1 MDIYNIGI
9 QGRRFMDK
17 NIERF
22 IRYAKIDTQ
31 ADENTGTTPS
41 TEKQKNLSR
50 LLVKELKELGLKD
63 AYMDEYGIVY
73 AHLSGEGD
81 VIGLNSHVDTALE
94 VTDTN
99 VNPRIVAKWDGKDI
113 ILNDQ
118 YKISLNQ
125 FPHMEQFV
133 GKDLVVTDG
142 NTLLGADDKAGIAII
157 MAVLDYIKEHPDFKH
172 HPLAIAFTVDEEI
185 GEGPKHFS
193 LEKMGADYAF
203 TIDGGDVHS
212 IDIENFNAQQLRV
225 KIDGV
230 SVHPGEGKNTL
241 INALQLQAEFIG
253 MLPQKETPYYADEGY
268 WHLTSANGTSEQ
280 VEFVAILRNFS
291 RKALEELDT
300 KIYKIRDE
308 LAAKYPKATIRV
320 EISEQYENMKPYVDK
335 DPRPVNKAEA
345 ALRKLGVEPKF
356 ERIKGGTDGATFSKM
371 GLVTPNLGTGSG
383 NHHGRFEYLCIQDFN
398 KMIEIVLEI
407 IKR

>member
-1 MDIYNIGI
+1 MN
-9 QGRRFMDK
+9 K

-50 LLVKELKELGLKD
+50 LLVKELKELGLDD

-73 AHLSGEGD
+73 AHLDGEGD
-81 VIGLNSHVDTALE
+81 VIGLNAHVDTALE
-94 VTDTN
+94 VTDEN
-99 VNPRIVAKWDGKDI
+99 VNPQLINNWDGKDI
-113 ILNDQ
+113 KLNDQ
-118 YKISLNQ
+118 YSISLKQ
-125 FPHMEQFV
+125 FPKMEQFV

-157 MAVLDYIKEHPDFKH
+157 MGVLNYLKNNPDFKH
-172 HPLAIAFTVDEEI
+172 HPLAVAFTVDEEI

-203 TIDGGDVHS
+203 TIDGGDITD
-212 IDIENFNAQQLRV
+212 IDIENFNAQQLKVR
-225 KIDGV
+225 IEGV
-230 SVHPGEGKNTL
+230 AVHPGEGINTL
-241 INALQLQAEFIG
+241 INALQLQAEFITA
-253 MLPQKETPYYADEGY
+253 LPEKETPFYANEGY
-268 WHLTSANGTSEQ
+268 WHLTSCNGTSEKS
-280 VEFVAILRNFS
+280 EFVAILRNFS
-291 RKALEELDT
+291 REKLELLDT
-300 KIYKIRDE
+300 RIYRIRDE
-308 LAAKYPKATIRV
+308 LLKKYPKAKI
-320 EISEQYENMKPYVDK
+320 EIDISEQYENMKKYVDK
-335 DPRPVNKAEA
+335 DPRPVEKAAA
-345 ALRKLGVEPKF
+345 ALRKFGIEPVF
-356 ERIKGGTDGATFSKM
+356 GRIKGGTDGATFSKM

-383 NHHGRFEYLCIQDFN
+383 NHHGRFEYLCVQDFE

>member
-1 MDIYNIGI
+1 MN
-9 QGRRFMDK
+9 K

-50 LLVKELKELGLKD
+50 LLVQELKGLDLDD

-73 AHLSGEGD
+73 AHLDGEGD
-81 VIGLNSHVDTALE
+81 VIGLNAHVDTALE
-94 VTDTN
+94 VTDEN
-99 VNPRIVAKWDGKDI
+99 VNPQLIENWDGNDI
-113 ILNDQ
+113 KLNDQ
-118 YKISLNQ
+118 YSISLKQ
-125 FPHMEQFV
+125 FPKMKQFV

-157 MAVLDYIKEHPDFKH
+157 MGVLDYLKSNPSFKH

-193 LEKMGADYAF
+193 LEKMKADYAF
-203 TIDGGDVHS
+203 TIDGGDITD
-212 IDIENFNAQQLRV
+212 IDIENFNAQQLKVR
-225 KIDGV
+225 IEGV
-230 SVHPGEGKNTL
+230 AVHPGEGINTL
-241 INALQLQAEFIG
+241 INALQIQAEFINA
-253 MLPQKETPYYADEGY
+253 LPQKETPFYANEGY
-268 WHLTSANGTSEQ
+268 WHLTSVNGTSEKA
-280 VEFVAILRNFS
+280 ELVAILRNFS
-291 RKALEELDT
+291 RQKLEELDT
-300 KIYKIRDE
+300 RILQIRDE
-308 LAAKYPKATIRV
+308 LANKYPKAKIQV
-320 EISEQYENMKPYVDK
+320 EITEQYENMKMYVDK
-335 DPRPVNKAEA
+335 DPRPVEKAAA
-345 ALRKLGVEPKF
+345 ALRKHGIEPVF
-356 ERIKGGTDGATFSKM
+356 GRIKGGTDGATFSKM

-383 NHHGRFEYLCIQDFN
+383 NHHGRFEYLCVQDFE

>member
-1 MDIYNIGI
+1 MN
-9 QGRRFMDK
+9 K

-50 LLVKELKELGLKD
+50 LLVKELKELGLDD

-73 AHLSGEGD
+73 AHLDGEGD
-81 VIGLNSHVDTALE
+81 VIGLNAHVDTALE
-94 VTDTN
+94 VTDEN
-99 VNPRIVAKWDGKDI
+99 VNPQLINNWDGKDI
-113 ILNDQ
+113 KLNDQ
-118 YKISLNQ
+118 YSISLKQ
-125 FPHMEQFV
+125 FPKMEQFV

-157 MAVLDYIKEHPDFKH
+157 MGVLDYLKNNPDFKH
-172 HPLAIAFTVDEEI
+172 HPLAVAFTVDEEI

-203 TIDGGDVHS
+203 TIDGGDITD
-212 IDIENFNAQQLRV
+212 IDIENFNAQQLKVR
-225 KIDGV
+225 IEGV
-230 SVHPGEGKNTL
+230 AVHPGEGINTL
-241 INALQLQAEFIG
+241 INALQLQAEFITA
-253 MLPQKETPYYADEGY
+253 LPEKETPFYANEGY
-268 WHLTSANGTSEQ
+268 WHLTSCNGTSEKA
-280 VEFVAILRNFS
+280 EFVAILRNFS
-291 RKALEELDT
+291 REKLELLDT
-300 KIYKIRDE
+300 RIYRIRDE
-308 LAAKYPKATIRV
+308 LLKKYPKAKI
-320 EISEQYENMKPYVDK
+320 EIDISEQYENMKKYVDK
-335 DPRPVNKAEA
+335 DPRPVEKAAA
-345 ALRKLGVEPKF
+345 ALRKFGIEPVF
-356 ERIKGGTDGATFSKM
+356 GRIKGGTDGATFSKM

-383 NHHGRFEYLCIQDFN
+383 NHHGRFEYLCVQDFE

>member
-1 MDIYNIGI
+1 
-9 QGRRFMDK
+9 MDK

-50 LLVKELKELGLKD
+50 LLVKELKELGLED

-73 AHLSGEGD
+73 AHLNGEGD

-94 VTDTN
+94 VTDEN
-99 VNPRIVAKWDGKDI
+99 VNPRIVTKWDGNDI
-113 ILNDQ
+113 VLNDQ
-118 YKISLNQ
+118 YRISLNQ
-125 FPHMEQFV
+125 FPHMKQFI

-172 HPLAIAFTVDEEI
+172 HPLAVAFTVDEEI

-203 TIDGGDVHS
+203 TIDGGAVNS

-241 INALQLQAEFIG
+241 INALQLQAEFIS
-253 MLPQKETPYYADEGY
+253 MLPQKETPFYADEGY
-268 WHLTSANGTSEQ
+268 WHLTSVNGTSEQ
-280 VEFVAILRNFS
+280 AEFVAILRNFS
-291 RKALEELDT
+291 RKALEELDA
-300 KIYKIRDE
+300 KIYQIRDE
-308 LAAKYPKATIRV
+308 LSAKYPKAKIKV

-335 DPRPVNKAEA
+335 DPRPVKKAEA
-345 ALRKLGVEPKF
+345 ALRKLGIEPKF

-398 KMIEIVLEI
+398 TMIEIVLEI

>member
-1 MDIYNIGI
+1 MN
-9 QGRRFMDK
+9 K

-50 LLVKELKELGLKD
+50 LLVKELKELGLDD

-73 AHLSGEGD
+73 AHLDGEGD
-81 VIGLNSHVDTALE
+81 VIGLNAHVDTALE
-94 VTDTN
+94 VTDEN
-99 VNPRIVAKWDGKDI
+99 VNPQLINNWDGKDI
-113 ILNDQ
+113 KLNDQ
-118 YKISLNQ
+118 YSISLKQ
-125 FPHMEQFV
+125 FPKMEQFV

-157 MAVLDYIKEHPDFKH
+157 MGVLDYLKNNPDFKH
-172 HPLAIAFTVDEEI
+172 HPLAVAFTVDEEI

-203 TIDGGDVHS
+203 TIDGGDITD
-212 IDIENFNAQQLRV
+212 IDIENFNAQQLKVR
-225 KIDGV
+225 IEGV
-230 SVHPGEGKNTL
+230 AVHPGEGINTL
-241 INALQLQAEFIG
+241 INALQLQAEFITA
-253 MLPQKETPYYADEGY
+253 LPEKETPFYANEGY
-268 WHLTSANGTSEQ
+268 WHLTSCNGTSEKA
-280 VEFVAILRNFS
+280 EFVAILRNFS
-291 RKALEELDT
+291 REKLELLDT
-300 KIYKIRDE
+300 LIYRIRDE
-308 LAAKYPKATIRV
+308 LLKKYPKAKI
-320 EISEQYENMKPYVDK
+320 EIDISEQYENMKKYVDK
-335 DPRPVNKAEA
+335 DPRPVEKAAA
-345 ALRKLGVEPKF
+345 ALRKFGIEPVF
-356 ERIKGGTDGATFSKM
+356 GRIKGGTDGATFSKM

-383 NHHGRFEYLCIQDFN
+383 NHHGRFEYLCVQDFE